1 LEIIFLINYV
11 WLQAVGKKFPGN
23 NDKLTNLSLIEE
35 SIPKKVRMASLCIV
49 GSHAVNGVAAI
60 HSELIKSTLFKDF
73 YEFDPKKFQNK
84 TNGVTPRRWVVAA
97 NPLLA
102 DLFTDKLRSDEWI
115 LNMDKLRQLE

>member
-1 LEIIFLINYV
+1 
-11 WLQAVGKKFPGN
+11 
-23 NDKLTNLSLIEE
+23 
-35 SIPKKVRMASLCIV
+35 MASLCIV